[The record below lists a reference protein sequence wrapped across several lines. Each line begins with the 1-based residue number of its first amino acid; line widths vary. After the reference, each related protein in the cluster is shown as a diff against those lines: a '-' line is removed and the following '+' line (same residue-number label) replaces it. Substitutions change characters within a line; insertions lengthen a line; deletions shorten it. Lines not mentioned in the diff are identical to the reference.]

1 MTRTYKIKGEESF
14 GIELERTGD
23 LVLLRTHTPGWP
35 FPSERT
41 LPRDALVWMCGDPEP
56 PEAVAEHGAAAATPT
71 NSKEATHA

>member
-1 MTRTYKIKGEESF
+1 MTRTYKVKGEESF

-41 LPRDALVWMCGDPEP
+41 LPRHALVWMCGDPEP
-56 PEAVAEHGAAAATPT
+56 PEPGAASAP
-71 NSKEATHA
+71 KEEIHEPHC